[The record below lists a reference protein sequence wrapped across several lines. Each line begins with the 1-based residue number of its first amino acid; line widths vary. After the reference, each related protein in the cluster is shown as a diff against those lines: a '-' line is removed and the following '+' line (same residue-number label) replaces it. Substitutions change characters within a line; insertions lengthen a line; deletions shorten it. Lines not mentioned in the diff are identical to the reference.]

1 MEKVKLERLQK
12 LFLCLSDATRLR
24 IIEMLAS
31 GERSV
36 GEFVGRLGEPQPKI
50 SRHLAALRDEGIVS
64 TRREGK
70 HVYYQ
75 LDKTISPRLM
85 NAVLSEIVGD
95 MGASQQHD
103 QQNIYVSTDMYV
115 GPGASAP
122 DDADGGLPIFLL

>member
-36 GEFVGRLGEPQPKI
+36 GEFVGRLGEAQPKI
-50 SRHLAALRDEGIVS
+50 SRHLATLRDEGIVS

-75 LDKTISPRLM
+75 LDRTISPRLM
-85 NAVLSEIVGD
+85 NAVLSEIVGG
-95 MGASQQHD
+95 MASSELHD
-103 QQNIYVSTDMYV
+103 QQNIYVTPDMY
-115 GPGASAP
+115 ASPDAP
-122 DDADGGLPIFLL
+122 APEDADDGLPVFLL